1 VNSVWFISA
10 AVISVL
16 AIWVAWAKAPQ
27 WARRSRVSARLHRLA
42 DQEEA
47 VSSFW
52 LSRLASQFTESSIA
66 RGDFQDIRDAYAA
79 TGRTREQAQ
88 LLYLLFCWIL
98 PAVAVVVG
106 FVFFGPIGGM
116 IVAALSFLVP
126 RRAIRSMGERAEQRQ
141 NLEAVELCH
150 LTRMLMEAGLSLER
164 VLRLIAGQARPLLPM
179 LSARLDRFNRLMES
193 GAERSQALD
202 ELGENRRIPVL
213 RNYVVLMKQSSQLG
227 AGVSLSLDQII
238 EEAQNVERNRVRE
251 ETNRIGAKMTVI
263 MMAFMLPALFI
274 LIGGPAVIS
283 IAEALSG

>member
-1 VNSVWFISA
+1 
-10 AVISVL
+10 
-16 AIWVAWAKAPQ
+16 
-27 WARRSRVSARLHRLA
+27 
-42 DQEEA
+42 
-47 VSSFW
+47 
-52 LSRLASQFTESSIA
+52 
-66 RGDFQDIRDAYAA
+66 
-79 TGRTREQAQ
+79 
-88 LLYLLFCWIL
+88 
-98 PAVAVVVG
+98 
-106 FVFFGPIGGM
+106 
-116 IVAALSFLVP
+116 
-126 RRAIRSMGERAEQRQ
+126 
-141 NLEAVELCH
+141 
-150 LTRMLMEAGLSLER
+150 
-164 VLRLIAGQARPLLPM
+164 M

-283 IAEALSG
+283 IAEALSR